1 MEKAQSGVRAE
12 KLVEEFTELTKSE
25 LASAKML
32 QWLEDNWDRM
42 DKDFLVLLSQYIRI
56 AEVEGQEEAAT
67 RLTAHRQIISALQS
81 KPNGL
86 SFPERLCLVAQAL
99 MQEGKLD
106 PAISLYSGAIALDPE
121 LAVAYCNRG
130 TAYTEK
136 GQYDLAVADYTTA
149 IALDPEQASLCTW
162 RGVAYYR
169 KCDYERAIAD
179 FTRAISLDPELAEAY
194 NGRGNA
200 FQQYQQIENRYEVA
214 IADYSRAISLNPA
227 FADAYAN
234 RASMYKLLGR
244 YDEAIKDFE
253 MVMRLSKDSQ
263 MIELAKQ
270 HVKEITKNA

>member
-1 MEKAQSGVRAE
+1 MPCG
-12 KLVEEFTELTKSE
+12 T
-25 LASAKML
+25 SAHAGR
-32 QWLEDNWDRM
+32 E
-42 DKDFLVLLSQYIRI
+42 
-56 AEVEGQEEAAT
+56 
-67 RLTAHRQIISALQS
+67 
-81 KPNGL
+81 
-86 SFPERLCLVAQAL
+86 
-99 MQEGKLD
+99 
-106 PAISLYSGAIALDPE
+106 IALDPE